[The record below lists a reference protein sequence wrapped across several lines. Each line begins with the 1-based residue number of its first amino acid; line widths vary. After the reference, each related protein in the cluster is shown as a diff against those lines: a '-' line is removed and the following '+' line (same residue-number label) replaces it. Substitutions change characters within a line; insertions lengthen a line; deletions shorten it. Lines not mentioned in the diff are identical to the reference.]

1 MKEVAQSLRRGVVQ
15 ISCLLVMGFFSFHLA
30 SLGGENPP
38 ISTSSEISPGRTNNA
53 PRAESQAS
61 APRSTKGVT
70 VTGSL
75 ARTAREPLIKAE
87 LVFRFRTLF
96 NWPNI
101 PTNSMVHPCKI
112 GVLGSNPYSIEFD
125 QVLRT
130 KKVGGFFYEV
140 VSDSKPEHLKG
151 CQIIFIPK
159 AESVDWSAIHHEWD
173 GHPILLV
180 GEQDD
185 FIEHGGMVWI
195 RVQDDKPFLE
205 ISRKAV
211 ESAQLQ
217 LTSQLYHLTR
227 IKLK

>member
-1 MKEVAQSLRRGVVQ
+1 MKEAIQLRCRGIVR
-15 ISCLLVMGFFSFHLA
+15 IYCLLVILYCSFHVTSFA
-30 SLGGENPP
+30 GENSP
-38 ISTSSEISPGRTNNA
+38 ISTSSEINPGHTNNA
-53 PRAESQAS
+53 PRVGTEMS
-61 APRSTKGVT
+61 APRSTKSVAAT
-70 VTGSL
+70 SSPP
-75 ARTAREPLIKAE
+75 RTAREPLIKAE

-101 PTNSMVHPCKI
+101 TTNSILHPCKI
-112 GVLGSNPYSIEFD
+112 GVLGSNPYSTEFE

-130 KKVGGFFYEV
+130 KKAGGFFYEV
-140 VSDSKPEHLKG
+140 VSDSKPDHLKG
-151 CQIIFIPK
+151 CQIIFIPQ

-173 GHPILLV
+173 GHPVLLV
-180 GEQDD
+180 GEQVD